1 MSTAPA
7 PAPRSRFAGVVA
19 QRESDV
25 DLALAALLIAAEEYP
40 QLLPDAYL
48 RRLDILTER
57 VRDRL
62 DVETAPLVVLQE
74 LSRVMFQEEGFRGN
88 AEAYYD
94 PRNSFLNDVLDR
106 RVGVPLTLSILYLE
120 VGWRLGLPLQGVNF
134 PGHFLVRYDGEAMK
148 LLVDP
153 FQRGDIRFEDEAQEL
168 LDRVYGG
175 TVSLQPS
182 YLRPAGKKD
191 ILVRLL
197 SNLKGIYLNTRDD
210 RRALAATE
218 RILLVR
224 PDAAEEV
231 RDRGMLLARLGFADE
246 ALQEL
251 REYLTRAPSA
261 EDAERVRLLIRELG
275 GDAVSG

>member
-7 PAPRSRFAGVVA
+7 PAPRSRFAAVVA
-19 QRESDV
+19 QQDTDI

-40 QLLPDAYL
+40 QLLPEPYL
-48 RRLDILTER
+48 RRLDILAER

-62 DVETAPLVVLQE
+62 DEETAPLVVLQE
-74 LSRVMFQEEGFRGN
+74 LSRVLFKEEGFRGN

-106 RVGVPLTLSILYLE
+106 RVGVPLTLSLLYLE
-120 VGWRLGLPLQGVNF
+120 IGWRLGLPLQGVNF
-134 PGHFLVRYDGEAMK
+134 PGHFLVRYDGEAVK
-148 LLVDP
+148 LLIDP
-153 FQRGDIRFEDEAQEL
+153 FQGGEIRFEDEAQEL

-182 YLRPAGKKD
+182 YLRPAGRKD

-210 RRALAATE
+210 ARALAATE

-231 RDRGMLLARLGFADE
+231 RDRGMLLARLGFADD
-246 ALQEL
+246 AVQEL
-251 REYLTRAPSA
+251 RDYLARAPGA
-261 EDAERVRLLIRELG
+261 EDAERVRLLIQELG
-275 GDAVSG
+275 G